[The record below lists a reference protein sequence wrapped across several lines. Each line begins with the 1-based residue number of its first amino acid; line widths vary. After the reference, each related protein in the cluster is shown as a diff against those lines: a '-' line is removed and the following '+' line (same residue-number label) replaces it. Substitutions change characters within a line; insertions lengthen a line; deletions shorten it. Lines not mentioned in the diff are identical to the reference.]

1 MKKQEEKSNKKE
13 ETLIVFYNLA
23 VVDKMDVAGEPAFL
37 RSLKTAR
44 GAIDV
49 QLLLIKKV
57 IVGRVHHFS
66 LNTIYHLNVVST
78 FPLLTGEG

>member
-49 QLLLIKKV
+49 QFLSAKNV
-57 IVGRVHHFS
+57 IES
-66 LNTIYHLNVVST
+66 TNYHLNVVST

>member
-37 RSLKTAR
+37 RSLKNAR

-49 QLLLIKKV
+49 QFLSAKNV
-57 IVGRVHHFS
+57 IES
-66 LNTIYHLNVVST
+66 TNYHLNVVST